1 MILTDYYLVRR
12 MPDTKSKLKFSV
24 VGSTKSYEPL
34 EVLRA
39 KKRFRESATR
49 DAIEPGDLFFYIS
62 KGSEIVKDK
71 NPDRVPDWSMSKTNS
86 ITGLFKPDPNKPFG
100 YGDMV
105 DTRDLFLFLF
115 HKWQT
120 VGDIFVDGATVE
132 IFVLRN
138 GLNDREAAFSQFCD
152 GLLDDDIAMLRQ
164 AVIKEDLFLRWEG
177 SK

>member
-39 KKRFRESATR
+39 KKRFKESATR

-115 HKWQT
+115 HKPKS
-120 VGDIFVDGATVE
+120 VVRPNS
-132 IFVLRN
+132 L
-138 GLNDREAAFSQFCD
+138 
-152 GLLDDDIAMLRQ
+152 
-164 AVIKEDLFLRWEG
+164 
-177 SK
+177 